1 MIEPLGRSGMAYIF
15 EFKVMDADDCEKTL
29 EDTLAN
35 ALAQIEEKQYRA
47 ELIAK
52 GFEREHI
59 RKYGVALLKN
69 RAALP
74 KKNPTYYLKVIS

>member
-1 MIEPLGRSGMAYIF
+1 MIEPLDLSDKAFIF
-15 EFKVMDADDCEKTL
+15 EFKVMDADDCEETL

-59 RKYGVALLKN
+59 RKYGFAFKG
-69 RAALP
+69 
-74 KKNPTYYLKVIS
+74 KKCLIG